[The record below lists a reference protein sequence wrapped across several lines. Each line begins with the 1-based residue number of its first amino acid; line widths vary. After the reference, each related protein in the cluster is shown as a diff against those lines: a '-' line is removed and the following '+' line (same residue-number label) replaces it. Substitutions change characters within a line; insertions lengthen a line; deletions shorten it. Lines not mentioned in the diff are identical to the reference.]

1 MIKRSAEAGI
11 TCSGIS
17 QIVGLFFF
25 YIFRQIR
32 FPKQM
37 ILSPFFFSLVF
48 ADLLLLFI
56 FSADFINIQCCR
68 GRNLICL

>member
-37 ILSPFFFSLVF
+37 ILSPFFFHLF
-48 ADLLLLFI
+48 LLTYCCCLFSVLI
-56 FSADFINIQCCR
+56 LSIYSAVEEEI
-68 GRNLICL
+68 